1 MLIKALV
8 SFSGYDNKGV
18 FSMIM
23 GETADIDEKSAVSF
37 ISAGYAEKVPEAD
50 ENVTDGEKD
59 ETVGNNGRKSK
70 KGSKN

>member
-8 SFSGYDNKGV
+8 SFSGNDKKGI
-18 FSMIM
+18 FSLSKS
-23 GETADIDEKSAVSF
+23 ETADIDEKSAVSF
-37 ISAGYAEKVPEAD
+37 ISAGYAEKIPEAD